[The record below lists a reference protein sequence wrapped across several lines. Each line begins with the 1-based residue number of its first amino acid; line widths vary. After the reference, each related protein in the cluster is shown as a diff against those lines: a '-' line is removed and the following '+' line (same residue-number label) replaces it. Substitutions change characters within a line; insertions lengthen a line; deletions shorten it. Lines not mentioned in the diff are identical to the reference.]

1 MKVKVKLTD
10 SDIAMVIT
18 GLMRNIFEYEKDYE
32 KDYEKLLKSKEFPT
46 VKKIKKRQIKQAN
59 KLIDYLDRELKGQ
72 NQKIRKK

>member
-18 GLMRNIFEYEKDYE
+18 GLMRNIFEYE